1 MANYDL
7 TNLAVQMLA
16 PNNKVMVDDLDMPSI
31 MVWIPKFRLCDVL
44 NTTDT
49 STHPA
54 FRINGKEIDGF
65 WFSKYQN
72 VVHNGAAYS
81 LPGEDPAVFIN
92 HDTASQRCEAKGEG
106 WHLTTRA
113 EWAAVALWCKKNGTQ
128 PKGNNSYGKDSTES
142 TYKAIPT
149 YRGADGKTCRVATG
163 TGPVSW
169 SHDGTMAGI
178 WDMNGNVYEWLG
190 GLRLV
195 YGEVQ
200 ILKDNDAADPD
211 NPQTASSAAWKA
223 IDATTGALVTPN
235 GSGTTSGTVKL
246 DLVSGK
252 WKYVITIANEQKAA
266 GCKIAEITADSSI
279 GDAAKLLLRA
289 LALLPEDGATSSDY
303 GDDTVWINNAEAE
316 GLPFAGG
323 FWNLGAGYGVFSL
336 YLGNPRSHSDN
347 FIGFRGACSALEP
360 EN

>member
-54 FRINGKEIDGF
+54 FRVNGKEIDGF

-81 LPGEDPAVFIN
+81 LPGEDPAVYIN
-92 HDTASQRCEAKGEG
+92 HDTARQRCEAKGEG

-113 EWAAVALWCKKNGTQ
+113 EWAAVALWCKRNGTQ
-128 PKGNNSYGKDSTES
+128 PKGNNNYGKDHTES

-149 YRGADGKTCRVATG
+149 YKDGDGRACRVATG

-178 WDMNGNVYEWLG
+178 WDMNGNVNEWLG

-195 YGEVQ
+195 YGEVH

-223 IDATTGALVTPN
+223 IDAATGELVTPN

-252 WKYVITIANEQKAA
+252 WKYVTTIANEQNGAWTKF
-266 GCKIAEITADSSI
+266 GEVTADSSI
-279 GDAAKLLLRA
+279 GDAAKLLLQA
-289 LALLPEDGATSSDY
+289 LALLPEDGAVSADY
-303 GDDTVWINNAEAE
+303 GDDQVYFNNAEAE
-316 GLPFAGG
+316 RLPLAGG
-323 FWNLGAGYGVFSL
+323 DWSDAADGGVFRL
-336 YLGNPRSHSDN
+336 LLGNARSGSFN
-347 FIGFRGACSALEP
+347 AIGFRGACSAL
-360 EN
+360 NN